1 MFFKVNVSSDC
12 FRDASRY
19 RDCNVR
25 DYEVLFFTPDKET
38 LLGFKLGGYNGSN
51 NITNAKIILD
61 ND

>member
-1 MFFKVNVSSDC
+1 LFIRAASS
-12 FRDASRY
+12 F